1 MPGFAS
7 RASSA
12 RKTPKRRDV
21 NLFLSVILG
30 LGVVLVDVITK
41 ALASS
46 LLPPNGAPQTVIGQ
60 VVRLALV
67 YNPGAAFGLY
77 LGAYSRWIF
86 MGLTAVAL
94 VVLWRLFRETRPE
107 QRFRAV
113 AIALVAAGAIGNL
126 IDRIRSD
133 LGVVDFLD
141 VGIGVHRWPTFNV
154 ADMAVSV
161 GALLLGWVLWQD
173 EPTANESAADAAL
186 AQVTSDLP
194 SGPHQA

>member
-1 MPGFAS
+1 MPGFAL

-12 RKTPKRRDV
+12 RKTRKRRDV
-21 NLFLSVILG
+21 NLFLSVIIV
-30 LGVVLVDVITK
+30 LGVVLVDVVTK
-41 ALASS
+41 VMAAS
-46 LLPPNGAPQTVIGQ
+46 LLPPNGAPQPVIGQ
-60 VVRLALV
+60 VVQLALV

-86 MGLTAVAL
+86 MVLTVVAL
-94 VVLWRLFRETRPE
+94 VVLWRLFRQTLPT
-107 QRFRAV
+107 QRLRAV
-113 AIALVAAGAIGNL
+113 AIALIAAGAIGNL

-141 VGIGVHRWPTFNV
+141 VGVGMHRWPTFNV

-161 GALLLGWVLWQD
+161 GALLLAWVLWQD
-173 EPTANESAADAAL
+173 EPTANESTADAAF

-194 SGPHQA
+194 SGPDQA